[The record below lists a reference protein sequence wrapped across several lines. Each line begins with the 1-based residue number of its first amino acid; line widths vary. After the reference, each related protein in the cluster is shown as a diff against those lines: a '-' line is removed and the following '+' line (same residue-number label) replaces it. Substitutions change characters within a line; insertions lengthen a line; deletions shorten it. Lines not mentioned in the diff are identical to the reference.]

1 MLLRKILIILF
12 FFVFLGNKC
21 FGLEIKI
28 KAEIDNIIITNIDI
42 ENEKKYLFFLN
53 PKLKEL
59 SEKDI
64 DRIAKN
70 SIIREIIKKK
80 ELKKFFDINKKNS
93 LVDKIENNLLIQKNI
108 KKGELVNLLKKNDLD
123 YLEIRKKLRIETL
136 WNQLVYK
143 KYLKNIKIDKKVM
156 KKKLL
161 DEFQKKEKK
170 FQYNLSEIVFEEK
183 PNENYKITL
192 KKVKDSIK
200 NIGFENTANTLSIS
214 NTSKNGGL
222 IGWINEIQISNKLKN
237 IVKELKIGGIS
248 KPIKIANGYLLI
260 KLNNKKILNQKI
272 DIEKE
277 LKNMIDYETNRQLNN
292 FSIIYYKRLK
302 QNTQINEY

>member
-1 MLLRKILIILF
+1 MLLRKILIILIF
-12 FFVFLGNKC
+12 FSFLGNKS

-28 KAEIDNIIITNIDI
+28 VAEIDNIIITNIDI

-59 SEKDI
+59 SEKDT
-64 DRIAKN
+64 DSIAEN

-80 ELKKFFDINKKNS
+80 ELKKFFDIDKKNS
-93 LVDKIENNLLIQKNI
+93 LVDKIENNLLKQKNI

-277 LKNMIDYETNRQLNN
+277 LKKMIDYETNRQLNN

>member
-1 MLLRKILIILF
+1 MLLRKILIILIF
-12 FFVFLGNKC
+12 FSFLGNKC
-21 FGLEIKI
+21 FSLEIKI

-42 ENEKKYLFFLN
+42 DNEKKYLFFLN

-64 DRIAKN
+64 DSIAKN
-70 SIIREIIKKK
+70 SVIKEIIKKK

-93 LVDKIENNLLIQKNI
+93 HVDKIENKLLIQKNI

-156 KKKLL
+156 KKKIL
-161 DEFQKKEKK
+161 DEFQNKEKK
-170 FQYNLSEIVFEEK
+170 YQYNFSEIVFEEK
-183 PNENYKITL
+183 PNENYEITL
-192 KKVKDSIK
+192 KKVKDSIN

-214 NTSKNGGL
+214 NTSTNGGL

-237 IVKELKIGGIS
+237 MVKELKIGEIS

-277 LKNMIDYETNRQLNN
+277 LKKMIDYETNRQLNN